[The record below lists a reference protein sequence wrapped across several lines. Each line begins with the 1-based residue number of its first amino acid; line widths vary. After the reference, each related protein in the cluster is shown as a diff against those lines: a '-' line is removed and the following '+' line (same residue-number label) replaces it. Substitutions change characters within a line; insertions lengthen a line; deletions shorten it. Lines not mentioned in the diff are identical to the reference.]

1 MSDKKWCAWC
11 GKWGDHTSGC
21 CPDLKAHN
29 HGLSK
34 NEHAIFELSRALKDC
49 IQLFID
55 ADNAPD
61 HKSLICT
68 GDRREMWEEV
78 LKKYG
83 Q

>member
-1 MSDKKWCAWC
+1 MSEWTQRFDPPGQKRDCV
-11 GKWGDHTSGC
+11 
-21 CPDLKAHN
+21 
-29 HGLSK
+29 HGRLARSCVMCE